1 MEILKLV
8 GKREGVLEFGNRSN
22 CHAAKFIK
30 EYYAKYIEANQ
41 IEADLETNE
50 SPQLGDEIVKV
61 INEHQSKFDNKIQHW
76 GVLVVGFIFIFKKA
90 SVFWKYFCGS
100 SNRVNGSV
108 ALPAEPRTR
117 DHSFVART

>member
-76 GVLVVGFIFIFKKA
+76 GVLVVGFIFMISWITQMEIRSEMKSLRKDIGALVKEIENDHASKK
-90 SVFWKYFCGS
+90 
-100 SNRVNGSV
+100 
-108 ALPAEPRTR
+108 
-117 DHSFVART
+117 